1 MDKKAHHDPEEPAEI
16 SGRLFAKRIAF
27 STMIYAVLLALTSLG
42 GNSATNKRLYAQQQ
56 AADQRATYQSQVI
69 GEQLY
74 KTNGLR
80 MEAYLLERGPAM
92 RPNIRKL
99 YGAMLK
105 DMKSEEMKYREGK
118 KKIEAE
124 AIAYEANRDRNR
136 ARSPYFDLAGSLL
149 LISIVLASIAVL
161 SVSPRLFYFSI
172 GSAAFGALFMLN
184 GYFLIF
190 RLPFFL

>member
-1 MDKKAHHDPEEPAEI
+1 MTKKERHEPEEPVEM
-16 SGRLFAKRIAF
+16 SGSTFTTRIALA
-27 STMIYAVLLALTSLG
+27 TMIFAVLLVITSLG
-42 GNSATNKRLYAQQQ
+42 ENNATKEMLFNQQQ
-56 AADQRATYQSQVI
+56 AADQRASYQSQVI
-69 GEQLY
+69 GEHLY

-80 MEAYLLERGPAM
+80 MEADLLERGPAM

-105 DMKSEEMKYREGK
+105 DMKAEEMRYREGK

-124 AIAYEANRDRNR
+124 AVNLEAKRDRNR
-136 ARSPYFDLAGSLL
+136 AKDPYFDYAGVLL
-149 LISIVLASIAVL
+149 QISILMA
-161 SVSPRLFYFSI
+161 SVSILSASLRLFYFSL

-190 RLPFFL
+190 RLPFFH